1 MRISD
6 LMISSNYLKS
16 LNQIKDKI
24 ATINRQIITGQKIEK
39 PSDSPSGTSRLIRIA
54 DQLGQTET
62 FQKNIQNS
70 QSFLDETTFAL
81 DSIQTEVL
89 NVIGKLTDLQNPVNQ
104 GNLELYADMI
114 DHSLEMMVETANSQS
129 DGKYIFGG
137 TDYSS
142 KPYVLSSDGQT
153 YETVTDTNGKVN
165 VRFSQ
170 NITQKINL
178 PGSEVFGNIVSAK
191 GNLDS
196 SAAIGTIE
204 NSSVNIYDNLG
215 NQYQLQTSFEKT
227 AADTYQLTYDIID
240 GGGTSVFSSPPAA
253 KQLAFNPASGAL
265 VSVDGSSNLS
275 FNISVPANRINFD
288 FNLQTLSEKSSA
300 TSLNLDANQDMNIFN
315 KLKQISNNLR
325 NGIVPTEAEIGIVED
340 FNSRLIGKMS
350 EVGNVINQI
359 DTIDN
364 MLNQQ
369 NYNLQELADNENGVD
384 VAKAIVDLQNQ
395 QYLLEVSQ
403 KLAATI
409 LPKSLLDYL

>member
-16 LNQIKDKI
+16 LNEIKDKI
-24 ATINRQIITGQKIEK
+24 ALVNRQILTGKKIEK
-39 PSDSPSGTSRLIRIA
+39 PSDSPSGTSRLIRIS

-62 FQKNIQNS
+62 YQKNIKNS
-70 QSFLDETTFAL
+70 QSFLNDTTFAL
-81 DSIQTEVL
+81 DSIQTQIL
-89 NVIGKLTDLQNPVNQ
+89 DVIGKLTDLQNPINQ
-104 GNLELYADMI
+104 GNLDLYADMI
-114 DHSLEMMVETANSQS
+114 DHSLGMMVETANSQS
-129 DGKYIFGG
+129 DGKFIFGG
-137 TDYSS
+137 TDYSG
-142 KPYVLSSDGQT
+142 KPYVLSGDGVT
-153 YETVTDTNGKVN
+153 YETATDTSGKIN

-170 NITQKINL
+170 NITQNINL
-178 PGSEVFGNIVSAK
+178 PGSEVFGTIIAAK
-191 GNLDS
+191 GNFDS
-196 SAAIGTIE
+196 TSPIGTIE
-204 NSSVNIYDNLG
+204 NNSIAIYDNLG
-215 NQYQLQTSFEKT
+215 NQYQFQTNFQKT

-240 GGGTSVFSSPPAA
+240 GGGASVFSSPPAA
-253 KQLAFNPASGAL
+253 KELVFNPASGAL
-265 VSVDGSSNLS
+265 VSVNGSSNLN

-288 FNLQTLSEKSSA
+288 LNLQTLTQKNSASSF
-300 TSLNLDANQDMNIFN
+300 SLNANQDTNIFN
-315 KLKQISNNLR
+315 KLKQVSDNLR
-325 NGIVPTEAEIGIVED
+325 NGIIPTEADIDIVED

-350 EVGNVINQI
+350 EVGNIINQT

-369 NYNLQELADNENGVD
+369 NFNLQELADNENGVD